1 MKHLVLATLLL
12 APSLAFAQI
21 PVGILLPIVG
31 IQSDGIVTLKDK
43 RGQRYFVQTDCDV
56 KTDDIEE
63 FTVAMCLINM
73 AKGGETIP
81 ESLPL
86 EMIPP
91 SKR

>member
-56 KTDDIEE
+56 KTDEVEE
-63 FTVAMCLINM
+63 FTVRERKI
-73 AKGGETIP
+73 KEGTRIKF
-81 ESLPL
+81 
-86 EMIPP
+86 
-91 SKR
+91 SKEKTCRVEFIEAV